1 MIRTEKLCKLYGGA
15 APFCALSD
23 VSITVEKG
31 EFVAVTGASG
41 SGKTTLM
48 NILGCLDGA
57 TSGKYYLDGLDITEA
72 GKRLRNRLRNEKI
85 AFIFQSFNLL
95 PNLTAL
101 ENAALPLIYRGVS
114 RRKCYEAA
122 EAALDR
128 VGLSM
133 RSGHKPGE
141 LSGGQQQRVAVAR
154 AIAADAPLILADEP
168 CGSLD
173 TRSGARVMDL
183 LREENRRGKT
193 IVLITHDLGA
203 ARTAER
209 VIRVADGRVTC

>member
-15 APFCALSD
+15 TPFCALSD
-23 VSITVEKG
+23 VTITVGKG

-114 RRKCYEAA
+114 RRKSYEAA

>member
-1 MIRTEKLCKLYGGA
+1 MIRTEKLCKFYGGA
-15 APFCALSD
+15 APFRALSD

-72 GKRLRNRLRNEKI
+72 GKRLRTKLRNEKI

-114 RRKCYEAA
+114 RRKSYEAA

-154 AIAADAPLILADEP
+154 AITADAPLILADEP

-193 IVLITHDLGA
+193 IVLITHDLAA
-203 ARTAER
+203 ARTADR
-209 VIRVADGRVTC
+209 VIRVADGRVDC